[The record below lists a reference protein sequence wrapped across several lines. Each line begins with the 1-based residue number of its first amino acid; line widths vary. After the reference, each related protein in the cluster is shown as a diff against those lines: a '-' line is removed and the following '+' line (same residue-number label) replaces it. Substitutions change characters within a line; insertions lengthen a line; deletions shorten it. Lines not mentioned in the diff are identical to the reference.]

1 MIALTDDVYSL
12 WVDTLS
18 KLVCETS
25 DRMVGHVTPSDP
37 DMAWIR
43 QLWPAG
49 AKSIDWSVAVG
60 LCRSIGLAVP
70 QEKDLAEVCLQH
82 ALQN

>member
-1 MIALTDDVYSL
+1 MIALTDDVYKL

-18 KLVCETS
+18 KLVSETS
-25 DRMVGHVTPSDP
+25 DRMVGHATPSDP
-37 DMAWIR
+37 DTAWIR

-49 AKSIDWSVAVG
+49 AKSIDWGVAVG

-70 QEKDLAEVCLQH
+70 HHRDGVKVSPA
-82 ALQN
+82 